1 MLIHGKEIIKLDQTS
16 AMHRTNNFGVRFL
29 GLKKLSTKKAYRK
42 IVILGKLK
50 TRTIAILA
58 FIGIASFYGAKANAE
73 DLLSSLRWK
82 KRVLVVS
89 ALRPDNLSLTRQR
102 QIFTDAQKAM
112 TERDVVLVEAVG
124 STDTAQEIRKKLSI
138 APGEFW
144 ALLIGKDGHV
154 ALSSQTELSASYL
167 TQVIDAMPMRRD
179 EMRLRIA

>member
-1 MLIHGKEIIKLDQTS
+1 M
-16 AMHRTNNFGVRFL
+16 
-29 GLKKLSTKKAYRK
+29 
-42 IVILGKLK
+42 GKLK
-50 TRTIAILA
+50 TLKIAILA
-58 FIGIASFYGAKANAE
+58 FIGIASFYCAKANAE

-89 ALRPDNLSLTRQR
+89 ALMPDNLSLIRQR

-124 STDTAQEIRKKLSI
+124 STDTAQENRKKLSI

-179 EMRLRIA
+179 EMRKRTP